1 MTLISALKNMTPTSS
16 LGMSNSSIASA
27 ASSFGMQSSNKSAG
41 LLDCVGGLLSGIH
54 VDANVDANVNLA
66 GCNILTAHIDAHVN

>member
-27 ASSFGMQSSNKSAG
+27 SSSFGTQSSNKNAC
-41 LLDCVGGLLSGIH
+41 LLGCVGGLLSGLH
-54 VDANVDANVNLA
+54 VDANVDANVNLG
-66 GCNILTAHIDAHVN
+66 GCNIITAHIDAHVN